1 MGVFVKRRGI
11 APAGSVAAALGM
23 FRAEVRFY
31 REIAPVIGVRVPA
44 CYRAEDGPDGTLLE
58 LEDLSEWTPGAEP
71 VAVGAVMRRLHA
83 RWSGEVVERW
93 PWLRAVA
100 EEAGLIERLYD
111 QAWPRLA
118 DRPELSE
125 QARKLGQHLVGNVVA
140 AERQIA
146 TAGELTLVHG
156 DLSAQNLRT
165 SPAGEIALLDWEDVT
180 AASGAVDLGWF
191 LLSSVEPGDWQA
203 TITAYGDDRGLLAVL
218 PSVVVQGL
226 LSLDDHSVGSAE
238 AAAWGRRLDGAAALL
253 GGV

>member
-23 FRAEVRFY
+23 FQAEVRFY
-31 REIAPVIGVRVPA
+31 REIAPVIGIRVPA
-44 CYRAEDGPDGTLLE
+44 CDRAEDGPEGTLLE
-58 LEDLSEWTPGAEP
+58 LEDLSEWTPGAAP
-71 VAVGAVMRRLHA
+71 AAVGAVMRQLHT
-83 RWSGEVVERW
+83 RWSGEVAERW

-111 QAWPRLA
+111 DAWPRLA

-125 QARKLGQHLVGNVVA
+125 QVRKLGQSLVGNVVA

-180 AASGAVDLGWF
+180 AAPGAVDLAWF
-191 LLSSVEPGDWQA
+191 LLSSVEPADWPG
-203 TITAYGDDRGLLAVL
+203 TITAYGDDKGLYAVM
-218 PSVVVQGL
+218 PSAVVQGL
-226 LSLDDHSVGSAE
+226 LSLNDHPVGSPE
-238 AAAWGRRLDGAAALL
+238 ATAWGRRLDGAAVVLA
-253 GGV
+253 GA

>member
-23 FRAEVRFY
+23 FQAEVRFY
-31 REIAPVIGVRVPA
+31 REIAPVIGIRVPA

-58 LEDLSEWTPGAEP
+58 LEDLSEWTPGAAP
-71 VAVGAVMRRLHA
+71 AAVGAVMRELHT
-83 RWSGEVVERW
+83 RWSGEVAERW

-111 QAWPRLA
+111 DAWPRLA
-118 DRPELSE
+118 DRPELSDQVRE
-125 QARKLGQHLVGNVVA
+125 LGQSLVGNVVA

-165 SPAGEIALLDWEDVT
+165 SPTGEIALLDWEDVT
-180 AASGAVDLGWF
+180 AAPGAVDLAWF
-191 LLSSVEPGDWQA
+191 LLSSVEPADWPA
-203 TITAYGDDRGLLAVL
+203 TITAYGDDEGLYAVM
-218 PSVVVQGL
+218 PSTVVQGL
-226 LSLDDHSVGSAE
+226 LSLNDHPVGSPE
-238 AAAWGRRLDGAAALL
+238 ATAWGRRLDGAALVLA
-253 GGV
+253 GA